1 MKIIFSLIV
10 LLMLNKECDQKKMN
24 SQNTLASKETTSNQ
38 ETNSIKF
45 TYRASTRGFFE
56 IIWIT
61 KDTITISKDRDLIKT
76 TSYSYPESDWQELM
90 LLMNDLDLKNLEN
103 LEAPSKKFQYDGA
116 AMATFKVNTNNEEF
130 TTPGFDNGEPPKAIE
145 AIVNK
150 LLSIKNSVEKP

>member
-1 MKIIFSLIV
+1 MKILFSLIAV
-10 LLMLNKECDQKKMN
+10 LMLNKECEQKQNN
-24 SQNTLASKETTSNQ
+24 SLETLASKEIASNQ
-38 ETNSIKF
+38 DKSVKI

-56 IIWIT
+56 ILWIT

-76 TSYSYPESDWQELM
+76 ESYSYPYSDWQELM
-90 LLMNDLDLKNLEN
+90 SLMNDLDLKNLEN

-116 AMATFKVNTNNEEF
+116 AMATFKIDTDDEEF
-130 TTPGFDNGEPPKAIE
+130 TTPGFDNGEQPKAIE